1 MKKVFL
7 VIAIFLSVQ
16 LFAQDAASLM
26 EEGRKLEQ
34 KLKDDE
40 ALDKYK
46 QALVIEPSNIKLLVK
61 LVEVSCS
68 IGARQNDLAIKGK
81 YFAEAKEYAEAA
93 LKAEPANGE
102 ANYAMSVVFGKLTE
116 VEKKK
121 EVMVQYVKQ
130 SKAFAS
136 NATAAT
142 PPVGKA
148 YNVLGRWHY
157 EMLNVNNIKK
167 AAVKIVYGS
176 FPESNIDSA
185 IAYMEKSKTLEP
197 YYCLNFLDLGKA
209 YNYNRQYEKAIA
221 VLLQL
226 AKLPTK
232 RQDDIDI
239 KKEGVELL
247 QKLQ

>member
-1 MKKVFL
+1 MKKLSFL
-7 VIAIFLSVQ
+7 FLLCLSIQ
-16 LFAQDAASLM
+16 LMAQDAAELM

-34 KLKDDE
+34 KLKDGE
-40 ALDKYK
+40 ALEQYK
-46 QALVIEPSNIKLLVK
+46 QALVIEPTNIKLLVK

-68 IGARQNDLAIKGK
+68 IGSRQTDVALKGK
-81 YFAEAKEYAEAA
+81 YFAEAKEFAEAA
-93 LKAEPANGE
+93 LKSNPSNGD
-102 ANYAMSVVFGKLTE
+102 ANYAMSLVYGKLTE

-121 EVMVQYVKQ
+121 EVMVQYIRQ

-136 NATAAT
+136 NAVGAT
-142 PPVGKA
+142 PSVGKA

-157 EMLNVNNIKK
+157 EMLNANNIKK
-167 AAVKIVYGS
+167 VALKIVYGS

-185 IAYMEKSKTLEP
+185 ISYMEKSKTLEP
-197 YYCLNFLDLGKA
+197 YYCQNFLDLGKA

-221 VLLQL
+221 VLQQL

-239 KKEGVELL
+239 KKEGAELL